1 MNYIYS
7 LTCLFSGLFLI
18 NSIFAYQSKH
28 VEPAFWETL
37 KFQLILLPLFLT
49 ANMLIG
55 YGVKFG
61 FKAIHNLTYVLV
73 TSKVIEIL
81 IALIIGYI
89 FLKEM
94 PTWKTLV
101 GFSIVIVGL
110 IVSKI
115 K

>member
-7 LTCLFSGLFLI
+7 LACLFSGLFLI
-18 NSIFAYQSKH
+18 NLIFSYQSKH
-28 VEPAFWETL
+28 IDSAFWETL
-37 KFQLILLPLFLT
+37 KFHLRVLPLFLT

-55 YGVKFG
+55 YGVKLG

-73 TSKVIEIL
+73 TSKGIEIL
-81 IALIIGYI
+81 IALIMGYI
-89 FLKEM
+89 FLKEV
-94 PTWKTLV
+94 PTWKTLL
-101 GFSIVIVGL
+101 GFSIIVVGL

>member
-7 LTCLFSGLFLI
+7 LMCLFSGLFLI
-18 NSIFAYQSKH
+18 NLIFSYQSKH
-28 VEPAFWETL
+28 IDPAFWETF
-37 KFQLILLPLFLT
+37 KFQLLLLPLFLT

-81 IALIIGYI
+81 IALIMGYI
-89 FLKEM
+89 FLKEI
-94 PTWKTLV
+94 PTWKTLL
-101 GFSIVIVGL
+101 GFSIIIVGL
-110 IVSKI
+110 IVSKL